1 MRGKKERSGEEI
13 TNNKLYTPFFLIPC
27 VFLWGIPSQFCF
39 FASSKNL
46 NVKTAT
52 AMIHNF
58 NAGPSVLPKEV
69 FDQASQAVIDFNN
82 TGLSIL
88 EIGHRTTLFEPIM
101 NEARTLVKELMGLDD
116 DHEVLFLHGGATT
129 QFMQVP
135 MNLLNENELAAYT
148 DTGTWAVKAIKEAK
162 LFGHVEIAGSSKE
175 TNYTTIPKEL
185 SVSPT
190 AAYLHITTNETI
202 AGTQWKDLPY
212 DCGVPLVADM
222 SSDILSR
229 VLDYNKFDIIYAGAQ
244 KNMGAAGVNLVV
256 VNKNILGKVT
266 RVLPTILDYR
276 NHIKEAS
283 MLNTPPVFAV
293 YVAML
298 TLRWL
303 KNLGGVEAIEK
314 INNAKAELFY
324 STLDSLPIFKGI
336 VAKEDRSYMNAVF
349 VMNDASL
356 EKEFLDLCK
365 QEGMVGIKGHRSVGG
380 FRVSMYNA
388 LTLESVVALTDLM
401 KEFAKKKA

>member
-1 MRGKKERSGEEI
+1 VN
-13 TNNKLYTPFFLIPC
+13 TT
-27 VFLWGIPSQFCF
+27 
-39 FASSKNL
+39 
-46 NVKTAT
+46 T

-58 NAGPSVLPKEV
+58 GAGPSVLPKEV
-69 FDQASQAVIDFNN
+69 FEEASRAIIDFNN
-82 TGLSIL
+82 SGLSIL
-88 EIGHRTTLFEPIM
+88 EIGHRTTLFQPVM
-101 NEARTLVKELMGLDD
+101 DEARALVKDLMQLDD

-135 MNLLNENELAAYT
+135 MNLVNENDLSAYT
-148 DTGTWAVKAIKEAK
+148 DTGTWASKAIKEAK
-162 LFGHVEIAGSSKE
+162 LFGHVEIAGSAKD

-202 AGTQWKDLPY
+202 AGTQWKDIPY

-229 VLDYNKFDIIYAGAQ
+229 HLEFNRFAIIYAGAQ

-256 VNKNILGKVT
+256 VNKNVLGKIT
-266 RVLPTILDYR
+266 KPIPSILDYR
-276 NHIKEAS
+276 NHIKEGS
-283 MLNTPPVFAV
+283 MMNTPPVFAV
-293 YVAML
+293 YVVML

-303 KNLGGVEAIEK
+303 KNLGGVAAIEK
-314 INNAKAELFY
+314 INNSKAELFY
-324 STLDSLPIFKGI
+324 NTLDSLPVFKGV

-349 VMNDASL
+349 VMNDPAL

-365 QEGMVGIKGHRSVGG
+365 QEGMVGVKGHRSVGG

-388 LTLESVVALTDLM
+388 LQYESVVAITDLM
-401 KEFAKKKA
+401 KEFAKKK

>member
-1 MRGKKERSGEEI
+1 M
-13 TNNKLYTPFFLIPC
+13 
-27 VFLWGIPSQFCF
+27 V
-39 FASSKNL
+39 
-46 NVKTAT
+46 
-52 AMIHNF
+52 HNF
-58 NAGPSVLPKEV
+58 GAGPSVLPKEV
-69 FDQASQAVIDFNN
+69 FEEASRAILDFNN

-88 EIGHRTTLFEPIM
+88 EVGHRTSLFQPVM
-101 NEARTLVKELMGLDD
+101 DEARALVKELMHLND

-148 DTGTWAVKAIKEAK
+148 DTGAWASKAIKEAK
-162 LFGHVEIAGSSKE
+162 LFGHVEIAGSAKE
-175 TNYTTIPKEL
+175 SNYTTIPKQL

-202 AGTQWKDLPY
+202 AGTQWQKMPY

-229 VLDYNKFDIIYAGAQ
+229 SLDFNKFDIIYAGAQ

-266 RVLPTILDYR
+266 KPIPSILDYR
-276 NHIKEAS
+276 NHIKEGS
-283 MLNTPPVFAV
+283 MMNTPPVFAV
-293 YVAML
+293 YVVML

-303 KNLGGVEAIEK
+303 KNLGGVAAIER
-314 INNAKAELFY
+314 INNKKAELFY
-324 STLDSLPIFKGI
+324 STLDSLPVFKGV
-336 VAKEDRSYMNAVF
+336 VAKEDRSDMNAVF
-349 VMNDASL
+349 VMEDPAL
-356 EKEFLDLCK
+356 EKQFLDLCK
-365 QEGMVGIKGHRSVGG
+365 QEGMIGVKGHRSVGG

-388 LTLESVVALTDLM
+388 LQYESVVAITDLM
-401 KEFAKKKA
+401 KEFAKKVG

>member
-1 MRGKKERSGEEI
+1 MIDTLKS
-13 TNNKLYTPFFLIPC
+13 T
-27 VFLWGIPSQFCF
+27 
-39 FASSKNL
+39 
-46 NVKTAT
+46 
-52 AMIHNF
+52 IHNF
-58 NAGPSVLPKEV
+58 NAGPSILPREV
-69 FDQASQAVIDFNN
+69 FEQASRAIIDFNE

-88 EIGHRTTLFEPIM
+88 EFGHRTPQFEKVM
-101 NEARTLVKELMGLDD
+101 EDARSLVRELMHLDD
-116 DHEVLFLHGGATT
+116 DHVVLFLHGGATT

-135 MNLLNENELAAYT
+135 MNLLNENDIAAYT

-162 LFGHVEIAGSSKE
+162 IFGHVEIAGSSKE
-175 TNYTTIPKEL
+175 SNYTHIPKSL

-190 AAYLHITTNETI
+190 STYLHITTNETI
-202 AGTQWKDLPY
+202 AGTQWHTLPY
-212 DCGVPLVADM
+212 DAGVPVVADM

-229 VLDYNKFDIIYAGAQ
+229 VLDFNKFDLIYAGAQ

-266 RVLPTILDYR
+266 RAIPSILDYR
-276 NHIKEAS
+276 QHIREKS

-303 KNLGGVEAIEK
+303 KNMGGVAMIETL
-314 INNAKAELFY
+314 NNTKANLFY
-324 STLDSLPIFKGI
+324 ETLDSLPIYHGPI
-336 VAKEDRSYMNAVF
+336 AKEDRSKMNAVF
-349 VMNDASL
+349 VMKDPAL

-365 QEGMVGIKGHRSVGG
+365 ANGIVGIKGHRSVGG

-388 LTLESVVALTDLM
+388 LPLESVHVLTDLM
-401 KEFAKKKA
+401 KDFALKRG

>member
-1 MRGKKERSGEEI
+1 MSAV
-13 TNNKLYTPFFLIPC
+13 L
-27 VFLWGIPSQFCF
+27 
-39 FASSKNL
+39 
-46 NVKTAT
+46 
-52 AMIHNF
+52 HNF
-58 NAGPSVLPKEV
+58 NAGPSVLPREV
-69 FDQASQAVIDFNN
+69 FEEASRAVLNFND

-88 EIGHRTTLFEPIM
+88 EIGHRTPLFQPVME
-101 NEARTLVKELMGLDD
+101 EARSLVKELMNLSH

-135 MNLLNENELAAYT
+135 MNLLNENGIAAYT
-148 DTGTWAVKAIKEAK
+148 ETGTWANKAIKEAK
-162 LFGHVEIAGSSKE
+162 LFGHVEIAGSSKDDH
-175 TNYTTIPKEL
+175 YKSIPEEL

-202 AGTQWKDLPY
+202 AGTQWHHLPY

-229 VLDYNKFDIIYAGAQ
+229 ELDFNKFDIIYAGAQ

-256 VNKNILGKVT
+256 VNKNILGSVK
-266 RVLPTILDYR
+266 RNIPTILDYR
-276 NHIKEAS
+276 NHIREGS

-303 KNLGGVEAIEK
+303 KKEGGVAEMEK
-314 INNAKAELFY
+314 RNNEKATLFY
-324 STLDSLPIFKGI
+324 NTLDALSVFKGL
-336 VAKEDRSYMNAVF
+336 VRKEDRSKMNAVF
-349 VMNDASL
+349 IIEDPAL
-356 EKEFLDLCK
+356 EKEFLDLCRA
-365 QEGMVGIKGHRSVGG
+365 EGMVGVKGHRSVGG

-388 LTLESVVALTDLM
+388 LTAGSVKAITELM
-401 KEFAKKKA
+401 KHFELKHA